1 MNRKQIIY
9 AFIGSLGL
17 ISLMAIAMLIE
28 DRLVQCACGYIKLW
42 HGVVV
47 SSENSQHLFDWYT
60 FTHVSHGLGIYFLL
74 WLADRKKKLSFTA
87 KLLIAIGVE
96 AAWEVLENSDMVI
109 NRYRAAT
116 ISLDYFGDSIVN
128 AIGDVFAMIVGFL
141 FAYRARIWMSVML
154 FIAMEAMLIYLIR
167 DSLMINIIMLIHPID
182 AIKTWQSGL

>member
-1 MNRKQIIY
+1 MNRKKIIY
-9 AFIGSLGL
+9 SVAGSLGL
-17 ISLMAIAMLIE
+17 IALMAIAMHLE
-28 DRLVQCACGYIKLW
+28 GRLTQCACGYIKLW

-60 FTHVSHGLGIYFLL
+60 FTHVSHGLMIYFLL

-87 KLLIAIGVE
+87 KLLFAIGIE

-128 AIGDVFAMIVGFL
+128 STGDVLAMIAGFI
-141 FAYRARIWMSVML
+141 FAYRARVWLAIAL
-154 FIAMEAMLIYLIR
+154 FIALEALLIYAIR
-167 DSLMINIIMLIHPID
+167 DSLMINIVMLIHPIE
-182 AIKTWQSGL
+182 ALKSWQSGL